1 MYKFGINDMCSIFP
15 REYPKISSR
24 RDIMERKE
32 EKSYACPGED
42 KGYEFE
48 EVGKNN

>member
-15 REYPKISSR
+15 EEYPKISSR
-24 RDIMERKE
+24 RDIMEIKE

-42 KGYEFE
+42 KGYTFE
-48 EVGKNN
+48 EVEKNN